1 MKDPELLEQY
11 ERDLE
16 MLTRVSHAL
25 PGALR
30 EAAELSYPLRAA
42 SYDTEYVTGG
52 RSVIWCWTHQRE
64 VHRCQRHELE
74 CTGEP
79 VTVSDPTGEAA
90 VTPGRVSLA
99 RQEIES
105 DLQAIHARVERLVFN
120 AAYLTRTP
128 ESHREARQ
136 REDERKDLAGEN
148 DARCFSCARV
158 ERAPG
163 VAWDCGATPGR
174 SGNLRRTDCDGVL
187 DEPRP
192 LCKWTRNYV
201 ATYGQ
206 LPTTEEVEQRRD
218 RGDNIRKTA

>member
-1 MKDPELLEQY
+1 VKDPELLEQY

-30 EAAELSYPLRAA
+30 EAAELAYPLRAA
-42 SYDTEYVTGG
+42 SYDTEFVTGG

-64 VHRCQRHELE
+64 VHRCQRNDME

-99 RQEIES
+99 RQEIEQ
-105 DLQAIHARVERLVFN
+105 DLHAIHRVIERLVFN
-120 AAYLTRTP
+120 SAYLTRTP

-136 REDERKDLAGEN
+136 REDERRDLAGEN
-148 DARCFSCARV
+148 DARCRSC
-158 ERAPG
+158 ERTEVAPG
-163 VAWDCGATPGR
+163 VRR
-174 SGNLRRTDCDGVL
+174 SEPVHRRTDGGGVYA
-187 DEPRP
+187 EITP
-192 LCKWTRNYV
+192 LCSWCYRFVFDTER
-201 ATYGQ
+201 T
-206 LPTTEEVEQRRD
+206 PTVEELEKHHRGEKVRR
-218 RGDNIRKTA
+218 KAS

>member
-52 RSVIWCWTHQRE
+52 RSVIWCWLHQRE
-64 VHRCQRHELE
+64 VHRCRRSDLE
-74 CTGEP
+74 CNGEP

-90 VTPGRVSLA
+90 VTPGRVNLA

-105 DLQAIHARVERLVFN
+105 DLRAIHDRVERLVFN
-120 AAYLTRTP
+120 SAYLTRTP

-136 REDERKDLAGEN
+136 REDERRDLAGEN
-148 DARCFSCARV
+148 DARCRSCERTEVAPGVRRSEKVLARTDGGGIYGELV
-158 ERAPG
+158 PLCRWCYDFVFAAERAPT
-163 VAWDCGATPGR
+163 V
-174 SGNLRRTDCDGVL
+174 
-187 DEPRP
+187 
-192 LCKWTRNYV
+192 
-201 ATYGQ
+201 
-206 LPTTEEVEQRRD
+206 EEVEKHHRGEKVRR
-218 RGDNIRKTA
+218 KAS

>member
-30 EAAELSYPLRAA
+30 EAAELAYPLRAA
-42 SYDTEYVTGG
+42 SYDTEFVTGG

-64 VHRCQRHELE
+64 VHRCQRNELE

-105 DLQAIHARVERLVFN
+105 DLQAIHDRVERLVFN
-120 AAYLTRTP
+120 SAYLTRTP

-148 DARCFSCARV
+148 DARCRSC
-158 ERAPG
+158 ERTEVAPG
-163 VAWDCGATPGR
+163 VRR
-174 SGNLRRTDCDGVL
+174 SEPVYRRTDGKGAL
-187 DEPRP
+187 PEPIP
-192 LCKWTRNYV
+192 LCSWCTRYLFKF
-201 ATYGQ
+201 AC
-206 LPTTEEVEQRRD
+206 LPTVYDLDRHH
-218 RGDNIRKTA
+218 RGDKVRKPAP